1 MAESMSVLSPRAE
14 KQHVPEKSP
23 RIARTCPADDSDDER
38 CSYEEQRDKRVAR
51 MRELL
56 KPLVLASKN
65 M

>member
-1 MAESMSVLSPRAE
+1 MAVFSPRAE
-14 KQHVPEKSP
+14 ERRVAEKSP
-23 RIARTCPADDSDDER
+23 RNARTCPADDSDNER
-38 CSYEEQRDKRVAR
+38 CSYEEERDKRVAR